1 MSKNNNSSPK
11 HGKMAILGNPRISK
25 NGNFCPFQFILELPN
40 IFYADVQLDVYF
52 YREKFEMGIS
62 QLQWKKVLECA
73 KMQKCNFSLWGI
85 PPYNECKIETLT
97 YNFAS

>member
-11 HGKMAILGNPRISK
+11 HGKMAILRNPRISK

-62 QLQWKKVLECA
+62 QLQ
-73 KMQKCNFSLWGI
+73 
-85 PPYNECKIETLT
+85 
-97 YNFAS
+97 

>member
-11 HGKMAILGNPRISK
+11 HALGNPRISK

-62 QLQWKKVLECA
+62 QLHSKKVLDYA

-85 PPYNECKIETLT
+85 PPYNERKIDTLT